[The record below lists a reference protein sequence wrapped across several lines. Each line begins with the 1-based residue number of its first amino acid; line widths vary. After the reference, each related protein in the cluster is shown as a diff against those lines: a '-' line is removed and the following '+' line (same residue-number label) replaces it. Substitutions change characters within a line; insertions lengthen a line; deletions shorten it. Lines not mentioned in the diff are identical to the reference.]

1 MNRLLRFTVCAGLL
15 LAAAAPLARADLI
28 TGSVNWDRHLSTPR
42 VYSDDLTAI
51 AANRTTGVAFREWS
65 DWEFSHALPA
75 SGRLGGEM
83 EIFNRLGSE
92 QPALFHD
99 TPFTLTFA
107 IHDGHVPGAITF
119 SGLLNGTLT
128 ALPEGQEKSSMSIDW
143 IGATTKSLDLNH
155 HIYTL
160 SISGFTRTGTLPNPD
175 ELGRIDVEIHVRHNP
190 EPASLVL
197 GLLALPA
204 LGLVWRGMKRMPQG
218 VAAG

>member
-28 TGSVNWDRHLSTPR
+28 TGSVNWDRNLSTPR
-42 VYSDDLTAI
+42 VYSNDPTAT
-51 AANRTTGVAFREWS
+51 AANRTGVAFKDWS
-65 DWEFSHALPA
+65 SWSFSPSLPA
-75 SGRLGGEM
+75 SGRLGGEL
-83 EIFNRLGSE
+83 EIFNRLGHE
-92 QPALFHD
+92 QPAHFHD

-119 SGLLNGTLT
+119 SGVLNGTLR
-128 ALPEGQEKSSMSIDW
+128 ALPGGQEKSSMSIDW

-160 SISGFTRTGTLPNPD
+160 SISGFTRTGTLPDPD

-204 LGLVWRGMKRMPQG
+204 LGLVWRGMKRTPPG